1 MNPSDVTIFQGLQPE
16 HREALIQLFCGTF
29 PEIIMP
35 VFGSVER
42 CARLLGLSLASNRI
56 LTAISDSQLVG
67 FACLNYSGQE
77 WFDPSLWQ
85 LLRVMQWSVLRVLAM
100 GIILFKRPKPDVL
113 HLDTLAVHV
122 DARGQGIGTQLL
134 RAVEALAQSEGKRLV
149 TLEVEDI
156 NPQAKKLYESLG
168 FREGKFEKIPWP
180 WRVAFPFSGSYQ
192 MSKEVANSGA

>member
-29 PEIIMP
+29 PEIIVP
-35 VFGSVER
+35 VFGSAER
-42 CARLLGLSLASNRI
+42 CALLLEGSLGEDRI
-56 LTAISDSQLVG
+56 LTAISDTQLVG
-67 FACLNYSGQE
+67 FACLNYSGR
-77 WFDPSLWQ
+77 Q
-85 LLRVMQWSVLRVLAM
+85 LLSVTRMSIFRVMAM

-168 FREGKFEKIPWP
+168 FREGKFEKMPWP

-192 MSKEVANSGA
+192 MSKEDANSGA